1 MKKSN
6 TLFNERREN
15 LFIGNIPAFRVQG
28 KSRSV
33 SVWQKNLVTII
44 QNISE
49 S

>member
-1 MKKSN
+1 V
-6 TLFNERREN
+6 FNERREKK
-15 LFIGNIPAFRVQG
+15 FKENISAFSVQG

-33 SVWQKNLVTII
+33 SVLQKNLVTII